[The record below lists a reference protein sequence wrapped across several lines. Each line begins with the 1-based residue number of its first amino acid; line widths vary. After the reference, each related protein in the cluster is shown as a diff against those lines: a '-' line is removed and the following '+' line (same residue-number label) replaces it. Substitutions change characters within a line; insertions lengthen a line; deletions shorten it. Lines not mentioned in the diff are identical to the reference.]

1 MARRFDV
8 FENPSPRLRHLAPYV
23 VVLQSHFLE
32 GLPSVIVAPL
42 LIAER
47 AERFAHL
54 SIEVRVANETLVV
67 SLHELAAVDERSL
80 RAKVGDVTEHQDK
93 LDRGLQRLFTGF

>member
-1 MARRFDV
+1 MAR
-8 FENPSPRLRHLAPYV
+8 YV

-47 AERFAHL
+47 AERFPHL
-54 SIEVRVANETLVV
+54 SIDVTIANEALVV

-80 RAKVGDVTEHQDK
+80 RTKAGDVAEHQDI